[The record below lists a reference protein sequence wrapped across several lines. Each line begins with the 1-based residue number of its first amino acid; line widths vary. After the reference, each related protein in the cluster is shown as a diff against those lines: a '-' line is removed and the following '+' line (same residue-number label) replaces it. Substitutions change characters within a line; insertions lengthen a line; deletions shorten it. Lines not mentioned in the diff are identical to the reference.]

1 MKKIFT
7 FAALLAMASS
17 AFAQMSMT
25 FTGIDGVTTKS
36 LSSGCTLIELPVGTD
51 MASVMAKATFT
62 VDGTSVDASQ
72 IVPNPSTLSLTDG
85 KEVTFLYKGKAY
97 GFKFSEGKYF
107 TAVFL
112 SDPHTAQNDHD
123 GTSVANMQTYVS
135 RIVSMGKSGGA
146 IFSFDALPGY
156 VPSCDIAFSTGDMDA
171 DSKTDDDDFKT
182 AHAGFA
188 NANIPFVTMC
198 GNHDLVPDY
207 WTGDDGDAGLTYG
220 IKNGGSY
227 ANDVALATVETYRKN
242 LSNYGISD
250 VETITDGTSHTQFN
264 PFSFTFNGVRFYVG
278 QTYWFQKPYKKPE
291 LFFSAAY
298 YAPDGVISAL
308 ETFVG
313 KHTGEASVWM
323 QHYPFVAGSDCDR
336 WWLDQSDVGRYI
348 KTSDSSAYGTSDDV
362 AIYTD
367 ATAKTIAAKKKDKLA
382 EIIKK
387 TQNPVHFSGH
397 THTFSVNTYNGIKDY
412 TTAASGYTAGAAYI
426 VLMKAGKGVVEVKQ
440 VQFNSD
446 VMAGVTDEEQTIYPA
461 DANAVAVNLQTA
473 LKAQGVDIST
483 ATSALETATDQSS
496 VSDAVSAMSSAFY
509 TYINN
514 NGGKDVD
521 VTAMLG
527 ANTGFETA
535 QGTADASLTNVYPQT
550 GWNEYVES
558 FSNSTNAQYIKL
570 QQNTDLKSSGNNSLY
585 LRAKWQ
591 DRAGKVQVMKQT
603 ALPAGVYKLGY
614 QGAAVGTLASSLNYV
629 EVGGKRTQLTMPTS
643 STLVSENITLALTE
657 PSVVT
662 LSFGFTGGQGST
674 ESAVYVDDITLTY
687 EEGSLTPGTDMTS
700 CINNATFTGGIET
713 KTVQGSGG
721 RVETPAEWTFQYGY
735 SGWND
740 TFVSDGM
747 FNAWAG
753 TISRAELSQTLKLPN
768 GAYRLTADVKTDKNA
783 ESSNLSIYGAAS
795 NNLIGRSEEI
805 GKGNGD
811 FNTYSCAFDVADG
824 TVTIGIRS
832 DNAYYQVK
840 NFKLTYLGETAEEE
854 TDASYLRQDYYWNG
868 RNSLEFDA
876 SGDKYK
882 NATGVVVYP
891 VEKNQLITAATTSQ
905 FASTDNKIVNGVC
918 QRLVITDK
926 EPFKTS
932 SDFTATEA
940 VFDRTFS
947 KGVYSTVCLPFA
959 PSTAKGVFYRLDR
972 DESENLT
979 IQTLIAPVRRA
990 SSSATLYFEEESNP
1004 QCNFP
1009 YVYIAKEDGKIEA
1022 NNVKV
1027 EATPSTMES
1036 SRTYAG
1042 YYMQGVY
1049 EDTSVSDIYGFNTSG
1064 ELLKASTANMT
1075 PFRAFIKS
1083 SDTTLTI
1090 LMANFRDSSTGI
1102 EDVTENA
1109 DSLCDVYA
1117 TNGDLLRS
1125 GVSIS
1130 SALDG
1135 LNQGIYIV
1143 KQGTKARKIL
1153 KK

>member
-17 AFAQMSMT
+17 AFAQMAMT
-25 FTGIDGVTTKS
+25 FTGIDGVSTKN
-36 LSSGCTLIELPVGTD
+36 LSNGCTLIELPVGTD
-51 MASVMAKATFT
+51 MTSVMAKATFT

-112 SDPHTAQNDHD
+112 SDPHMEQGSDHD
-123 GTSVANMQTYVS
+123 GTSTSDMQNYVS
-135 RIVSMGKSGGA
+135 RIVAMGKSGGA

-171 DSKTDDDDFKT
+171 DSKTDDNDFNT

-188 NANIPFVTMC
+188 TAGIPFVTMC

-207 WTGDDGDAGLTYG
+207 WTGDDGDKGLTYG
-220 IKNGGSY
+220 LKSGGSY
-227 ANDVALATVETYRKN
+227 ANDIALATVETYRKA

-278 QTYWFQKPYKKPE
+278 QTYWFQKPYDKPE
-291 LFFSAAY
+291 FLSSAEY

-348 KTSDSSAYGTSDDV
+348 KTSDTSVYGTSDDV
-362 AIYTD
+362 AKYTE
-367 ATAKTIAAKKKDKLA
+367 ATAQAVAKTKKDKLA
-382 EIIKK
+382 EIINK

-397 THTFSVNTYNGIKDY
+397 THTFSVYEYNGIKDY

-440 VQFNSD
+440 VQFNSE
-446 VMAGVTDEEQTIYPA
+446 VMAGVTNTEQTIYPT

-483 ATSALETATDQSS
+483 ATSTLEAATDQNS
-496 VSDAVSAMSSAFY
+496 VSNAVSAMSSAFN

-514 NGGKDVD
+514 KGTDVD

-527 ANTGFETA
+527 TNTGFETA

-570 QQNTDLKSSGNNSLY
+570 QQNTDVKASGSNSLY

-591 DRAGKVQVMKQT
+591 DRPGKVQVMKQT
-603 ALPAGVYKLGY
+603 ALPAGVYELGY
-614 QGAAVGTLASSLNYV
+614 QGASVGTLTSDLNYV
-629 EVGGKRTQLTMPTS
+629 EVGGKRTQLPMPTS
-643 STLVSENITLALTE
+643 STLVAKNVTLTLDE

-662 LSFGFTGGQGST
+662 LSFGFTGGQGGT

-687 EEGSLTPGTDMTS
+687 KVPLTPGTDMTS
-700 CINNATFTGGIET
+700 YISNATFTGGTET

-721 RVETPAEWTFQYGY
+721 QVVVPAEWTFQYSY

-740 TFVSDGM
+740 TFVSDGV

-753 TISRAELSQTLKLPN
+753 TISRAELSQTLSLPD
-768 GAYRLTADVKTDKNA
+768 GAYRLTADVKTDKEA
-783 ESSNLSIYGAAS
+783 ESSSLSIYGAAS

-811 FNTYSCAFDVADG
+811 FNTYSCAFDVTDG

-840 NFKLTYLGETAEEE
+840 NLKLTYLGETAEAE

-891 VEKNQLITAATTSQ
+891 AEKNQLIKAASTSQ
-905 FASTDNKIVNGVC
+905 FANTDNKIVNGVC
-918 QRLVITDK
+918 QRLVIADK
-926 EPFKTS
+926 NPFTTS

-940 VFDRTFS
+940 VFDRSFS
-947 KGVYSTVCLPFA
+947 KGIYSTVCLPFA

-972 DESENLT
+972 DESDNTT
-979 IQTLIAPVRRA
+979 IQTQTAPVRRA
-990 SSSATLYFEEESNP
+990 SSSSATLYFEEESNP

-1009 YVYIAKEDGKIEA
+1009 YVYIAKEDGQIEA
-1022 NNVKV
+1022 SNVKV

-1036 SRTYAG
+1036 SHTSAG

-1049 EDTSVSDIYGFNTSG
+1049 EKTSVSDIYGFNTKG
-1064 ELLKASTANMT
+1064 ELLTASTANMT

-1083 SDTTLTI
+1083 SDTTITTV
-1090 LMANFRDSSTGI
+1090 MANFRDSSTGI
-1102 EDVTENA
+1102 EGVTGNA
-1109 DSLCDVYA
+1109 DSLCDVFA
-1117 TNGDLLRS
+1117 TSGELLRS
-1125 GVSIS
+1125 GVSAS

-1135 LNQGIYIV
+1135 LEQGIYIV
-1143 KQGTKARKIL
+1143 KQGTQANKVL

>member
-17 AFAQMSMT
+17 AFAQMAMT
-25 FTGIDGVTTKS
+25 FTGIDGVSTKN

-51 MASVMAKATFT
+51 MTNVMARASFT

-112 SDPHTAQNDHD
+112 SDPHTAQTDHD

-135 RIVSMGKSGGA
+135 RIVAMGKSGGA

-171 DSKTDDDDFKT
+171 DSKTDDNDFNT

-188 NANIPFVTMC
+188 TAGIPFVTMC

-207 WTGDDGDAGLTYG
+207 WTGDDGDKGLTYG
-220 IKNGGSY
+220 GGLP
-227 ANDVALATVETYRKN
+227 ANNAALATVESYRN
-242 LSNYGISD
+242 ALSNYGISD

-278 QTYWFQKPYKKPE
+278 QTYWFQKPYKKPTTI
-291 LFFSAAY
+291 LSSATY
-298 YAPDGVISAL
+298 YAPDGVILAL

-348 KTSDSSAYGTSDDV
+348 KTSDTSDYGTSDDV
-362 AIYTD
+362 AKYTETT
-367 ATAKTIAAKKKDKLA
+367 AQAVAKTKKDKLA
-382 EIIKK
+382 EIINK

-397 THTFSVNTYNGIKDY
+397 THTFSVYEYNGIKDY

-440 VQFNSD
+440 VQFNSE
-446 VMAGVTDEEQTIYPA
+446 VMTGVTDTEQTIYPT

-483 ATSALETATDQSS
+483 ATSALEAASDQSS
-496 VSDAVSAMSSAFY
+496 VSNAVSAMASAFDS
-509 TYINN
+509 YINN
-514 NGGKDVD
+514 KDNVD

-527 ANTGFETA
+527 TNTGFETA

-558 FSNSTNAQYIKL
+558 FSNSGNAQYIKL
-570 QQNTDLKSSGNNSLY
+570 QQSTDFKASGSNSLY

-591 DRAGKVQVMKQT
+591 DHKGKVQVMKQT
-603 ALPAGVYKLGY
+603 ALPAGVYELGY
-614 QGAAVGTLASSLNYV
+614 QGASVGTLTSNLNYV
-629 EVGGKRTQLTMPTS
+629 EVGGKRTQLPMPTS
-643 STLVSENITLALTE
+643 STPVELVAKDVTLTLDE

-662 LSFGFTGGQGST
+662 LSFGFTGGQGGT

-687 EEGSLTPGTDMTS
+687 KGTLTPGTDMTS
-700 CINNATFTGGIET
+700 YISNATFTGGTET
-713 KTVQGSGG
+713 KTTQGGG
-721 RVETPAEWTFQYGY
+721 GQVVVPAEWTFQYNY

-740 TFVSDGM
+740 TFVSDGV

-753 TISRAELSQTLKLPN
+753 TISRAELSQTLSLPN
-768 GAYRLTADVKTDKNA
+768 GAYRLTADVKTDKEA
-783 ESSNLSIYGAAS
+783 ESSTLSIYGAAS

-805 GKGNGD
+805 GNGNGD
-811 FNTYSCAFDVADG
+811 FNTYSCAFDVTDH

-840 NFKLTYLGETAEEE
+840 NFKLTYLGETAEAE

-882 NATGVVVYP
+882 NATGVVIYP
-891 VEKNQLITAATTSQ
+891 AEKNQIIKSASTSQ
-905 FASTDNKIVNGVC
+905 FANTDNKIVDGVC
-918 QRLVITDK
+918 QRLVIADK
-926 EPFKTS
+926 NPFTTS

-940 VFDRTFS
+940 VFDRSFS

-972 DESENLT
+972 DES
-979 IQTLIAPVRRA
+979 
-990 SSSATLYFEEESNP
+990 ATLYFEEVSNP

-1009 YVYIAKEDGKIEA
+1009 YVYIAKEDGQIEA
-1022 NNVKV
+1022 SNVKV

-1036 SRTYAG
+1036 SHTSAG

-1049 EDTSVSDIYGFNTSG
+1049 EKTSVSDIYGFNTKG
-1064 ELLKASTANMT
+1064 ELLTASTANMT

-1083 SDTTLTI
+1083 SDTTITTV
-1090 LMANFRDSSTGI
+1090 MANFRDSSTGI
-1102 EDVTENA
+1102 EGVTENA
-1109 DSLCDVYA
+1109 DSQCDVYA
-1117 TNGDLLRS
+1117 TNGELLRS
-1125 GVSIS
+1125 GVNAS

-1135 LNQGIYIV
+1135 LEQGIYIV
-1143 KQGTKARKIL
+1143 KQETKANKVL

>member
-17 AFAQMSMT
+17 AFAQMAMT
-25 FTGIDGVTTKS
+25 FTGIDGVSTKN

-51 MASVMAKATFT
+51 MTNVMARASFT

-112 SDPHTAQNDHD
+112 SDPHTAQTDHD

-135 RIVSMGKSGGA
+135 RIVAMGKSGGA

-171 DSKTDDDDFKT
+171 DSKTDDNDFNT

-188 NANIPFVTMC
+188 TAGIPFVTMC

-207 WTGDDGDAGLTYG
+207 WTGDDGDKGLTYG
-220 IKNGGSY
+220 GGLP
-227 ANDVALATVETYRKN
+227 ANNAALATVESYRN
-242 LSNYGISD
+242 ALSNYGISD

-278 QTYWFQKPYKKPE
+278 QTYWFQKPYKKPATI
-291 LFFSAAY
+291 LSSATY

-348 KTSDSSAYGTSDDV
+348 KTSDTSDYGTSDDV
-362 AIYTD
+362 AKYTETT
-367 ATAKTIAAKKKDKLA
+367 AQAVAKTKKDKLA
-382 EIIKK
+382 EIINK

-397 THTFSVNTYNGIKDY
+397 THTFSVYEYNGIKDY

-440 VQFNSD
+440 VQFNSE
-446 VMAGVTDEEQTIYPA
+446 VMTGVTDTEQTIYPT

-483 ATSALETATDQSS
+483 ATSALEAASDQSS
-496 VSDAVSAMSSAFY
+496 VSNAVSAMASAFDS
-509 TYINN
+509 YINN
-514 NGGKDVD
+514 KDNVD

-527 ANTGFETA
+527 TNTGFETA

-558 FSNSTNAQYIKL
+558 FSNSGNAQYIKL
-570 QQNTDLKSSGNNSLY
+570 QQSTDLKASGSNSLY

-591 DRAGKVQVMKQT
+591 DRKGKVQVMKQT
-603 ALPAGVYKLGY
+603 ALPAGVYELGY
-614 QGAAVGTLASSLNYV
+614 QGASVGTLTSNLNYV
-629 EVGGKRTQLTMPTS
+629 EVGGKRTQLPMPTS
-643 STLVSENITLALTE
+643 STPVELVAKGVTLTLDE

-662 LSFGFTGGQGST
+662 LSFGFTGGQGGT

-687 EEGSLTPGTDMTS
+687 KGTLTPGTDMTS
-700 CINNATFTGGIET
+700 YISNATFTGGTET
-713 KTVQGSGG
+713 KTTQGGG
-721 RVETPAEWTFQYGY
+721 GQVVVPAEWTFQYNY

-740 TFVSDGM
+740 TFVSDGV

-753 TISRAELSQTLKLPN
+753 TISRAELSQTLSLPN
-768 GAYRLTADVKTDKNA
+768 GAYRLTADVKTDKEA
-783 ESSNLSIYGAAS
+783 ESSTLSIYGAAS

-805 GKGNGD
+805 GNGNGD
-811 FNTYSCAFDVADG
+811 FNTYSCAFDVTDC

-840 NFKLTYLGETAEEE
+840 NFKLTYLGETAEAE

-882 NATGVVVYP
+882 NATGVVIYP
-891 VEKNQLITAATTSQ
+891 AEKNQIIKSASTSQ
-905 FASTDNKIVNGVC
+905 FANTDNKIVDGVC
-918 QRLVITDK
+918 QRLVIADK
-926 EPFKTS
+926 NPFTTS

-940 VFDRTFS
+940 VFDRSFS

-972 DESENLT
+972 DES
-979 IQTLIAPVRRA
+979 
-990 SSSATLYFEEESNP
+990 ATLYFEEESNP

-1009 YVYIAKEDGKIEA
+1009 YVYIAKEDGQIEA
-1022 NNVKV
+1022 SNVKV

-1036 SRTYAG
+1036 SHTSAG

-1049 EDTSVSDIYGFNTSG
+1049 EKTSVSDIYGFNTKG
-1064 ELLKASTANMT
+1064 ELLTASTANMT

-1083 SDTTLTI
+1083 SDTTITTV
-1090 LMANFRDSSTGI
+1090 MANFRNSSTGI
-1102 EDVTENA
+1102 EGVTENA
-1109 DSLCDVYA
+1109 DSQCDVYA
-1117 TNGDLLRS
+1117 TNGELLRS
-1125 GVSIS
+1125 GVNAS

-1135 LNQGIYIV
+1135 LEQGIYIV
-1143 KQGTKARKIL
+1143 KQETKANKVL